1 MSARMVKGGGL
12 AGLLAAALFMATTV
26 IDQIAPVQTV
36 YSPNEYV
43 YWALNT
49 VAVVAAIGAVLGLRE
64 LLSRNARLR
73 RLGAAAVWLT
83 GIGYGVIALVN
94 VLSMIQGERSL
105 VTPRI
110 AGASTL
116 LIGSAMLGVV
126 VLLTRVLP
134 WWCGVLLII
143 AFPLGDASN
152 AAFRGGEGILLALLW
167 GSVGLALL
175 TRADTST
182 EPIAA

>member
-1 MSARMVKGGGL
+1 MSARIVKRGGL
-12 AGLLAAALFMATTV
+12 AGLLAAALFLITTV
-26 IDQIAPVQTV
+26 IDQVAPVQTV

-43 YWALNT
+43 YWVLST
-49 VAVVAAIGAVLGLRE
+49 GAVVAAIGAVVGLQAF
-64 LLSRNARLR
+64 LSRNARLR
-73 RLGAAAVWLT
+73 RLGAVAAWLT

-94 VLSMIQGERSL
+94 VFSMIQGERSL
-105 VTPRI
+105 VTVRL
-110 AGASTL
+110 AGASAL

-126 VLLTRVLP
+126 VLVTRVLP